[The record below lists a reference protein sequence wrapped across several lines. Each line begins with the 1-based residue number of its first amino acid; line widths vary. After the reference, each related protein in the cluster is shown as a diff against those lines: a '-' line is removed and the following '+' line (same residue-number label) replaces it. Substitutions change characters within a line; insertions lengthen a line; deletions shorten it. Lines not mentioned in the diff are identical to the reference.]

1 MTVNIDAL
9 INSLGKSYQEIFDE
23 GLIPYKT
30 KPTGFPGDSDIS
42 LDMVKEGIFLSFLR
56 ENKILTEITL
66 TLIDHKRPNFI
77 FPNELPSPL
86 ILLMSRQWIH
96 EHFGEPEKS
105 LPPRERLTREIG
117 WTELYTLL
125 DFRIPTSM
133 QVDYDLLERVRLVTF
148 LPTSEVRW

>member
-1 MTVNIDAL
+1 MTINVEAL
-9 INSLGKSYQEIFDE
+9 INSLGKSYQEIFNK

-42 LDMVKEGIFLSFLR
+42 LDMIKEGIFLSFLR

-105 LPPRERLTREIG
+105 LPPRKRLTREIG

>member
-9 INSLGKSYQEIFDE
+9 INSLGKSYQEIFNK

-105 LPPRERLTREIG
+105 LPPRKRLTREIG

>member
-1 MTVNIDAL
+1 MAVNIEAL
-9 INSLGKSYQEIFDE
+9 INFLGKSYQEIFDE

-56 ENKILTEITL
+56 KNKVLTEITL

-77 FPNELPSPL
+77 FANELPSPL
-86 ILLMSRQWIH
+86 IPMMSRQWIH

-105 LPPRERLTREIG
+105 LPPRKRLTKEIG

-125 DFRIPTSM
+125 DFCIPTSM

>member
-1 MTVNIDAL
+1 MTINVEAL

-42 LDMVKEGIFLSFLR
+42 LDMVKEGVFLSFLR

-77 FPNELPSPL
+77 FPNKLPSPL
-86 ILLMSRQWIH
+86 IPLMFRQWIH
-96 EHFGEPEKS
+96 EHFGDPEKS
-105 LPPRERLTREIG
+105 LPPRKRLTKEIG

-125 DFRIPTSM
+125 DFRLPTSM
-133 QVDYDLLERVRLVTF
+133 QVDYDLLEQVRLVTF
-148 LPTSEVRW
+148 LPTSAVRW

>member
-1 MTVNIDAL
+1 MTINIEAL

-30 KPTGFPGDSDIS
+30 KPTGYPGASFIA
-42 LDMVKEGIFLSFLR
+42 LNMAKEGMHLAFKR
-56 ENKILTEITL
+56 DGKILFAVEL
-66 TLIDHKRPNFI
+66 FLLDQKRPLYQ

-86 ILLMSRQWIH
+86 KPLMSREWVHGQ
-96 EHFGEPEKS
+96 FGSPEKA
-105 LPPRERLTREIG
+105 LPPRKFLKKDVG

-133 QVDYDLLERVRLVTF
+133 QVDYDLLEQVKSIAF
-148 LPTSEVRW
+148 LSTSEVRW